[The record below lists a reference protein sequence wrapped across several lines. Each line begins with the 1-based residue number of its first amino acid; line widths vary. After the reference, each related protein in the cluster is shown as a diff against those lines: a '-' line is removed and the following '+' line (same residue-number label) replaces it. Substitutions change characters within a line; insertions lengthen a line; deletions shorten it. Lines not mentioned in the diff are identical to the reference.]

1 MEPDFQSYRQKLY
14 SQVEEAY
21 GKVVYTY
28 TTQIIHA
35 GRLKKRNRNFKWA
48 EIILSAISTGG
59 FIMALIQS
67 QIVSVWVGGISS
79 TILLIISSY
88 LKDIDFSKA
97 EKAHL
102 DTSNKLWLLKEKYLS
117 LLTDFSTM
125 NESEIQ
131 IQRNL
136 LRDEMAKIVDTA
148 PITDSKSYALAQ
160 DALKNKEMQS
170 FSREEL
176 NKLLPKSLQR

>member
-1 MEPDFQSYRQKLY
+1 M
-14 SQVEEAY
+14 
-21 GKVVYTY
+21 
-28 TTQIIHA
+28 
-35 GRLKKRNRNFKWA
+35 
-48 EIILSAISTGG
+48 
-59 FIMALIQS
+59 
-67 QIVSVWVGGISS
+67 
-79 TILLIISSY
+79 
-88 LKDIDFSKA
+88 KDIDFSKA